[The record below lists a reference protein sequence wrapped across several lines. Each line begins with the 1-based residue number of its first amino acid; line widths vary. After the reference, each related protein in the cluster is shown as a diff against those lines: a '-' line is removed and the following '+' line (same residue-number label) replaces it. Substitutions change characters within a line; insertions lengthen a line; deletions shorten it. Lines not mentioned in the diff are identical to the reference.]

1 MSSKS
6 YFEQYY
12 ADHVAPEMKK
22 KFGFSNVHEIPKLN
36 KIVINSGFK
45 ATREKAWTEEVRNEI
60 SRIAGQ
66 RALVTKA
73 SKSVSNFKLREGMPV
88 GAKVTLRGERMYD
101 FLYRFIAIALPNI
114 RDFRG
119 VSGKLDGRGNYT
131 IGIED
136 STIFPEINTDTSGRD
151 PIGMDITIVTTAE
164 SDELGRELLAL
175 FGMPF
180 RKATKSGTE
189 AEAEVEEGAEAVAA
203 E

>member
-1 MSSKS
+1 MSTKP
-6 YFEQYY
+6 YFQQFYQ
-12 ADHVAPEMKK
+12 DQVVPELKK
-22 KFGFSNVHEIPKLN
+22 KFGFANVHEVPKLS

-45 ATREKAWTEEVRNEI
+45 ATREKAWTEEVRSEI
-60 SRIAGQ
+60 SKIAGQ
-66 RALVTKA
+66 RALVTRA

-101 FLYRFIAIALPNI
+101 FLFRLVAIALPNI

-131 IGIED
+131 LGIDD

-151 PIGMDITIVTTAE
+151 AIGMDITIVTSAE
-164 SDELGRELLAL
+164 TDEHARELLAL
-175 FGMPF
+175 LGMPF
-180 RKATKSGTE
+180 RKSTKPGADANTE
-189 AEAEVEEGAEAVAA
+189 EAEAVAA

>member
-1 MSSKS
+1 MSSKP
-6 YFEQYY
+6 YFQQYY
-12 ADHVAPEMKK
+12 LDQVVPELKK
-22 KFGFSNVHEIPKLN
+22 KFGFSNVHEVPKLN

-45 ATREKAWTEEVRNEI
+45 ATREKAWTEEVRTEI
-60 SRIAGQ
+60 SKIAGQ

-101 FLYRFIAIALPNI
+101 FLFRLVAVALPNI

-131 IGIED
+131 LGIED

-164 SDELGRELLAL
+164 NDEHGREMLTLL
-175 FGMPF
+175 GMPF
-180 RKATKSGTE
+180 RKSSKPG
-189 AEAEVEEGAEAVAA
+189 AEAEAEAVAA

>member
-1 MSSKS
+1 MSKEKP
-6 YFEQYY
+6 YLQQFYLDQ
-12 ADHVAPEMKK
+12 VVPELKK
-22 KFGFSNVHEIPKLN
+22 KFGLTNAHEIPKLN

-45 ATREKAWTEEVRNEI
+45 ATREKAWTEEVRSEI
-60 SRIAGQ
+60 SKVAGQ

-88 GAKVTLRGERMYD
+88 GAKVTLRGDRMYD
-101 FLYRFIAIALPNI
+101 FLFRFVAIALPNI

-131 IGIED
+131 IGVDD

-151 PIGMDITIVTTAE
+151 AIGMDITIVTTTDK
-164 SDELGRELLAL
+164 DEEARELLAL
-175 FGMPF
+175 LGMPF
-180 RKATKSGTE
+180 RKSTKAAAS
-189 AEAEVEEGAEAVAA
+189 AESEETAAVAA

>member
-1 MSSKS
+1 MSSKP
-6 YFEQYY
+6 YFQQYY
-12 ADHVAPEMKK
+12 LDKVVPELKK
-22 KFGFSNVHEIPKLN
+22 KFGFENVHEIPKLS

-45 ATREKAWTEEVRNEI
+45 ATREKAWTEEVRTEV
-60 SRIAGQ
+60 SKIAGQ

-101 FLYRFIAIALPNI
+101 FLFRLVAVALPNI

-119 VSGKLDGRGNYT
+119 ISGKLDGRGNYT
-131 IGIED
+131 LGVED

-151 PIGMDITIVTTAE
+151 AIGMDVTIVTTTDK
-164 SDELGRELLAL
+164 DEHARELLSL

-180 RKATKSGTE
+180 RKSTKPG
-189 AEAEVEEGAEAVAA
+189 AEAGAEEAQAVAA